1 MAQINLL
8 PWREE
13 YRQEKKKQ
21 FLTQLAGVCLVAVGI
36 AFLWKQ
42 AVEGAISSQNSRN
55 AMLTSEITQLEKQ
68 VSEIKELK
76 KKRKELLDRMKVIQ
90 DLEGKRAIIVHYFDA
105 FAKAVPDGV
114 YITSLDKTGDVLS
127 IQGVSESNNRV
138 STFMRQLDSSEWFTD
153 PNLKSVVAAPQHGEQ
168 ASIFEMQLTA
178 VVPEADAE
186 VKAGS
191 K

>member
-13 YRQEKKKQ
+13 FRQEKKKQ
-21 FLTQLAGVCLVAVGI
+21 FLTQLGGVCLLAVGI
-36 AFLWKQ
+36 AFFWKQ
-42 AVEGAISSQNSRN
+42 AVEGAISSQNARN
-55 AMLTSEITQLEKQ
+55 TMLTTEISQLEKQ

-76 KKRKELLDRMKVIQ
+76 KKRKELLDRMMVIQ

-105 FAKAVPDGV
+105 FARAVPDGV
-114 YITSLDKTGDVLS
+114 YVTSLSKTGDLLS

-186 VKAGS
+186 AKAGS